1 MMALVDLQSALGS
14 LVVARASALDRGLD
28 LTTQERAWLQ
38 QLTGSAGFGV
48 TCYIQRW
55 WRETRLHL
63 AARLTLAV
71 LGPERGA
78 ELLAAYLD
86 RVPVSSLFFIPE
98 AVGFLD
104 FVLGQGLEIPHL
116 EAVARFERAVLLAA
130 QAVSLPPAPSNAV
143 VVEFAAPPD
152 QVLWALV
159 RGEPLPSPG
168 EHVFG
173 VLVAPWL
180 PGLWRLAA
188 E

>member
-1 MMALVDLQSALGS
+1 MALVDLQSALGS
-14 LVVARASALDRGLD
+14 LVVARASALDRGLN
-28 LTTQERAWLQ
+28 LTAEEQAWLQ
-38 QLTGSAGFGV
+38 QLTGSAGLEV
-48 TCYIQRW
+48 TCFIQRW

-78 ELLAAYLD
+78 ELLAAYVD

-104 FVLGQGLEIPHL
+104 FVLGQALEIPHL

-130 QAVSLPPAPSNAV
+130 EAVSLPPAPSKAV
-143 VVEFAAPPD
+143 VVEFAAPPH
-152 QVLWALV
+152 QVLWTLV
-159 RGEPLPSPG
+159 RGDPLPSPG
-168 EHVFG
+168 EQVFG

-180 PGLWRLAA
+180 PGLWRLAT